1 MKTKEV
7 LEHYGTK
14 GMKWGV
20 RKKPGSGVKRK
31 AASKASAKSTKVKK
45 GAEGSKKYKKSSA
58 KSLSNKELQTRVSRL
73 NMEKQYKTL
82 LTPKTQKGSISRG
95 AGFVGGIL
103 KSSGRKALG
112 KYVAAEFLG
121 QLKKHR
127 PITGSAE
134 ALARTRT

>member
-1 MKTKEV
+1 MRTKDF

-20 RKKPGSGVKRK
+20 RKKPGSGVKK
-31 AASKASAKSTKVKK
+31 TAAKKSAQSTKIKK

-58 KSLSNKELQTRVSRL
+58 KSLSNQELKDRVSRL
-73 NMEKQYKTL
+73 NMERQYKTL

-95 AGFVGGIL
+95 MGFVGGIL

-121 QLKKHR
+121 QLKKRR
-127 PITGSAE
+127 PITGSS
-134 ALARTRT
+134 

>member
-1 MKTKEV
+1 MKTKDF

-20 RKKPGSGVKRK
+20 RKKPGSGVRRAAPK
-31 AASKASAKSTKVKK
+31 ATASAKSTKIKK

-58 KSLSNKELQTRVSRL
+58 KTLSNKELQTRVSRL

-82 LTPKTQKGSISRG
+82 LTPKIQKGSISRG
-95 AGFVGGIL
+95 MGFVGGIL

-112 KYVAAEFLG
+112 KYVAAEFIG

-127 PITGSAE
+127 PVTGSS
-134 ALARTRT
+134 

>member
-1 MKTKEV
+1 MRTKEF

-20 RKKPGSGVKRK
+20 RKKPGSGVRK
-31 AASKASAKSTKVKK
+31 TSSKAKGGAKSTKIKK

-58 KSLSNKELQTRVSRL
+58 KSLSNQELQKRVSRL

-95 AGFVGGIL
+95 MGFVGGIL

-127 PITGSAE
+127 PITGSLPE
-134 ALARTRT
+134 PRR